1 MSSNKDGSGVRTTS
15 TSLGI
20 VEYLRRKPEG
30 GRVEEVADEFNI
42 STSTAHRHLQTL
54 HQENYLVN
62 DGGFYRLGMKFL
74 SIGAEVQRRVP
85 GYEEIVKQVKML
97 AEETGERVQ
106 FIVPD
111 NGERVFL
118 VTESGQHG
126 VQADARVGK
135 RGPMH
140 CSAAGKVILSE
151 LPVSKVEK
159 IIEQHGLQEVTE
171 NSITTREE
179 LYEELETIR
188 EKGYGVNEEESTI
201 GLRAVA
207 AAVTGPRNELIGA
220 LSISGPTQRIK
231 GNRFSDE
238 LPDTVRGY
246 AHELELNIEYS

>member
-1 MSSNKDGSGVRTTS
+1 MDSSKDGSGVRTTN
-15 TSLGI
+15 TSLRI
-20 VEYLRRKPEG
+20 VEFLRGNPG
-30 GRVEEVADEFNI
+30 GARVDEVAEVFNT

-54 HQENYLVN
+54 HQAGYLVN
-62 DGGFYRLGMKFL
+62 EGGFYRLGLKFL
-74 SIGAEVQRRVP
+74 TVGSDVQRWVP

-126 VQADARVGK
+126 VRADARVGK

-151 LPVSKVEK
+151 LPENQVENV
-159 IIEQHGLQEVTE
+159 INQHGLPEVTG

-179 LYEELETIR
+179 LDEELAAIR
-188 EKGYGVNEEESTI
+188 ENGYGVNEEESTI

-207 AAVTGPRNELIGA
+207 AAVMGPRNELIGA

-231 GNRFSDE
+231 GTRFANE
-238 LPDTVRGY
+238 LPDIVRGY